1 MATGKAGKELEKAEE
16 VTAELVQDGPSGE
29 VSVTEPLLPASR
41 AWDQVEEFDR
51 IEGFDLEKDK
61 MELVGVPFVITKV
74 TYREGAYMEKGESIP
89 VDYVS
94 LELVTAPPGLYDV
107 KVPKNRRRYA
117 EFGLPIESE
126 IGPGEEIVIND
137 SSTGI
142 KRQIAWY
149 LHSSGRVT
157 IAEDLSRTDST
168 LEGSAGQSAYD
179 LDPAQWFKGSAE
191 GREGIEVRLLC
202 KRGLRFSRYSN
213 DFVPEATTFYL
224 A

>member
-1 MATGKAGKELEKAEE
+1 MATAKAGKEVETVETVAAEVVAESGTEEKK
-16 VTAELVQDGPSGE
+16 
-29 VSVTEPLLPASR
+29 LLPASR
-41 AWDQVEEFDR
+41 AWDQVSEFDR

-74 TYREGAYMEKGESIP
+74 TYREGAYKDKGEVIP
-89 VDYVS
+89 TDYVS
-94 LELVTAPPGLYDV
+94 VELVTAPEAYFNAR
-107 KVPKNRRRYA
+107 VPRNRRRFQ
-117 EFGLPIESE
+117 EFGLPLVPAVEPE
-126 IGPGEEIVIND
+126 EEIVIND

-149 LHSSGRVT
+149 LHSSGRIT

-168 LEGSAGQSAYD
+168 LAGASGQSVYD
-179 LDPAQWFKGSAE
+179 LDPAQWAKGGSL

-202 KRGLRFSRYSN
+202 KRGLRFSRYEN
-213 DFVPEATTFYL
+213 DYVPEATTFYL